1 MPPGTSPGATEE
13 TDKDFAE
20 DDEND
25 KEVDD
30 KDGEDNDKMVED
42 YENAEDLNTKKDKE
56 VNEPAQP
63 TPKRQSA
70 RTRGSRTA
78 VISVTRPDQ
87 EEDSEAGLPKAGG
100 AAEERREGTEGG
112 YTFILHSSLLLQFSH
127 FFFNFFTCFWNKSL
141 RPEMIPI

>member
-20 DDEND
+20 DDEDD

-42 YENAEDLNTKKDKE
+42 SENAEDLNTEKDKE

-70 RTRGSRTA
+70 RTGGSRTA
-78 VISVTRPDQ
+78 AISVTRP
-87 EEDSEAGLPKAGG
+87 GRG
-100 AAEERREGTEGG
+100 
-112 YTFILHSSLLLQFSH
+112 F
-127 FFFNFFTCFWNKSL
+127 
-141 RPEMIPI
+141 